1 MLTFYIGIY
10 TFVLALLWGL
20 FIVAKIHAY
29 KFKDFSLHITKV
41 TNILFIFLLILS
53 IIGYLFIFYFTTN
66 TTTVVK
72 NYSSGDIQEVNY

>member
-10 TFVLALLWGL
+10 TFVLALLWWL

-53 IIGYLFIFYFTTN
+53 IIWYLFIFYFTTN

-72 NYSSGDIQEVNY
+72 NYSSWDIQEVNY